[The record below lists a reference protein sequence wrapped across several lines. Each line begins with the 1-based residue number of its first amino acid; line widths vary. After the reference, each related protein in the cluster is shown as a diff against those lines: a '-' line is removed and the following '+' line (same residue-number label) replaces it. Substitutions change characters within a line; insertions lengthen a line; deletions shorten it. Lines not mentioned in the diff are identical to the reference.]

1 MVYLRSGLVAGRGFF
16 RFTFSYEMGH
26 VVKALNLPW
35 DGRRFVKRLKKAPPE
50 EADRIKRRVAR
61 LLGAEVFYVYENRF
75 EPAEGGFE
83 KVEEVEEVAEDA
95 LELVGEVEEV
105 EY

>member
-35 DGRRFVKRLKKAPPE
+35 DGRRLVKRLKKAPPE

-83 KVEEVEEVAEDA
+83 KVEEVEEAAEDA
-95 LELVGEVEEV
+95 LEPVGEVEEV